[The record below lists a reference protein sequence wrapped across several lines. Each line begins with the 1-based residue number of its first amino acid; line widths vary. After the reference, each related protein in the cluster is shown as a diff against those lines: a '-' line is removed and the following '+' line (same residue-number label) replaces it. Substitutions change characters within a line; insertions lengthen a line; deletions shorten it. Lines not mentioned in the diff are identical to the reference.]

1 MGLLYGRA
9 AFDLYMNEP
18 IMQHSRIA
26 YIVVIGQVILA
37 VICVGSLCFTLFFK
51 NYSDPVVITALIAIT
66 GTLIGNLGSILGGP
80 MRQMMQQ
87 KQPDITVSGDPPK
100 VEVTANP

>member
-1 MGLLYGRA
+1 MS
-9 AFDLYMNEP
+9 NESGTY
-18 IMQHSRIA
+18 HSKIA

-37 VICVGSLCFTLFFK
+37 VVCVCALCFTLFYK

-80 MRQMMQQ
+80 MRQMAQN
-87 KQPDITVSGDPPK
+87 KTTNLRVSGGNPPEAE
-100 VEVTANP
+100 VEQK